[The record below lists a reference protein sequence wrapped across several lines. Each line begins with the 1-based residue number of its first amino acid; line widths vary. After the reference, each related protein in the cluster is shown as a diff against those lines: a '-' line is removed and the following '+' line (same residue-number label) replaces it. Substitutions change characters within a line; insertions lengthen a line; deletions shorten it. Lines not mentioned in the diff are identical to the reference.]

1 MRFLC
6 KCGKMLSNT
15 QAPNDIEWTVFADRE
30 WDNIINIGMIDSGD
44 LPDPK
49 YDVWRCPN
57 CERVYVFNGNRLIKY
72 YVPHDVNELRN
83 Q

>member
-1 MRFLC
+1 MARFVC
-6 KCGKMLSNT
+6 KCGKILSNSA
-15 QAPNDIEWTVFADRE
+15 APNDIQLRVYTDRQ
-30 WDNIINIGMIDSGD
+30 WDDIINTGMMDSAD

-57 CERVYVFNGNRLIKY
+57 CERVYVFDGNRLIKY

-83 Q
+83 